1 MRHAKCPVPQWKCA
15 PETGGCLFIFLMDN
29 LTHSLTGY
37 PLARA
42 GLDRFVPRAPV
53 LLVLAANAPD
63 LDILFLTQGRLQ
75 YFEAHRGYSHS
86 VLVLPFLALLTVAVT
101 AAIFRQRL
109 PWLKAWLICCI
120 GVASHLLID
129 WTNNY
134 GIRLTLPFSSR

>member
-1 MRHAKCPVPQWKCA
+1 M
-15 PETGGCLFIFLMDN
+15 EN

-37 PLARA
+37 ALARA
-42 GLDRFVPRAPV
+42 GLDRFSPRGAV

-86 VLVLPFLALLTVAVT
+86 VVFLPLMALLTVIVT
-101 AAIFRQRL
+101 AGIFRQRL

-120 GVASHLLID
+120 GVASHLLI
-129 WTNNY
+129 
-134 GIRLTLPFSSR
+134 RLD